1 MISSS
6 LFHFT
11 RKISNLKLIL
21 RGKKFRASYNI
32 ENVQAFFPN
41 ESYLAIPM
49 VCFCDIPLKFI
60 TDNHTKRY
68 GYFGLGFR
76 KEWGLKNKINPISYR
91 TKESSSEKFFHDLM
105 VQVNFSREEVQG
117 LKLLLNSSDGMFQ
130 TEFERIEYAN
140 SMILDRAIKIA
151 AYVKPYLD
159 NDTGKERNNYLD
171 REWRWVPN
179 DVESTFCES
188 NNEIRRGEINQKYFN
203 GNPDYLTFEVEDL
216 NYFIVRKRSGINKAV
231 NLVRSLNLSE
241 IEMDNLIQKII
252 DIESIN
258 LDM

>member
-21 RGKKFRASYNI
+21 KGKKFRASYNI

-41 ESYLAIPM
+41 ENYLAIPM

-60 TDNHTKRY
+60 SNNHTKRY
-68 GYFGLGFR
+68 GFFGLGLK

-91 TKESSSEKFFHDLM
+91 TKESSSEWFFHDLM
-105 VQVNFSREEVQG
+105 VQLSYSTRVVERLKSLQFSAEG
-117 LKLLLNSSDGMFQ
+117 ILQ
-130 TEFERIEYAN
+130 TELERLEYIN
-140 SMILDRAIKIA
+140 SMLLDRALKIA
-151 AYVKPYLD
+151 GFVKPYTDD
-159 NDTGKERNNYLD
+159 NTGKERNNYLD

-179 DVESTFCES
+179 EVESIFCES
-188 NNEIRRGEINQKYFN
+188 NDEARRGEINEKYFN
-203 GNPDYLTFEVEDL
+203 LNPDYLTFEVEDL
-216 NYFIVRKRSGINKAV
+216 KYLIVRKRSEIDKAV
-231 NLVRSLNLSE
+231 GLVRSLNLSQKE
-241 IEMDNLIQKII
+241 KDNLIQKII